1 MTAFPVRARERD
13 KYLPSLFLRVLCA
26 SVVRLKKLEY
36 PTQKPMIFLELVL
49 QNFGPYAGKQIINL
63 NPEIDE
69 DNARPIILL
78 GGMNGGGKTTL
89 MDAIRLALYGQR
101 AQCSTRGNLS
111 YSDFLTQC
119 VNSKS
124 TPTEKTRIELVFEH
138 IEEDRP
144 IKYRVV
150 RTWEKNPKDGKDQ
163 LGILGDDETWPID
176 SLVNI
181 WDEYIENILPLG
193 ISNLFLFDGEQVKE
207 LAEQEIPPPIVVDAI
222 NGLLGLEL
230 ADKLA
235 IDLEILV
242 NRKKREFADTKD
254 LEKLAEIETRLQEKQ
269 AEYENNQIKLA
280 NLNIE
285 VTELEKVHEEALDR
299 FVNEGGKIAAERS
312 QLEQQKE
319 EKIKVANNV
328 RESLCELAADVLPL
342 ALISPLLSQVQRQG
356 EKELKTQQ
364 IQLAKDVLIA
374 RDERLLNWL
383 QQLNLET
390 NKVTNIQSFLA
401 EDINNLYTN
410 NLSTENNWLNGDEES
425 LSLLDNITYRLQVS
439 QNTAQKQL
447 DELTNYEEEILTLER
462 QVQTAAAPE
471 EYTKLQKAVKAAQ
484 TEFNKIKSQS
494 EIMTQNLIELD
505 TETKKLRQELNE
517 YTVQN
522 IKYQNSEH
530 IIDSALK
537 VQQTL
542 KVFRERLTLR
552 KLNKLEEE
560 VKNCFLYLLHKS
572 DLVHRIAIDS
582 KTFGLSL
589 YDLNGK
595 PVPKH
600 RLSAGEKQLLAIAFL
615 WGLAK
620 VSGRRLP
627 IAIDTPLGRLDS
639 SHRNNLVER
648 YFPSA
653 SHQVILLSTDT
664 EIGKKEYQNL
674 QETEAIAR
682 EYLLQYN
689 SGKRETTIK
698 PGYFW

>member
-1 MTAFPVRARERD
+1 
-13 KYLPSLFLRVLCA
+13 
-26 SVVRLKKLEY
+26 
-36 PTQKPMIFLELVL
+36 MIFLELVL

-63 NPEIDE
+63 NPQIDE

-89 MDAIRLALYGQR
+89 IDAIRLALYGQR

-119 VNSKS
+119 VNSKAN
-124 TPTEKTRIELVFEH
+124 PTEKTRIELVFEH
-138 IEEDRP
+138 IEEDKP
-144 IKYRVV
+144 IQYRVV
-150 RTWEKNPKDGKDQ
+150 RTWEKNPKDGKDH

-242 NRKKREFADTKD
+242 NRKKREFADNKD
-254 LEKLAEIETRLQEKQ
+254 LGKLEEIETKLHEKQ
-269 AEYENNQIKLA
+269 QEYENNKQRLATVNIKVA
-280 NLNIE
+280 
-285 VTELEKVHEEALDR
+285 ELEKIQEEALDK

-312 QLEQQKE
+312 QLEQQRE
-319 EKIKVANNV
+319 NKIKLANNV
-328 RESLCELAADVLPL
+328 RESLCELADDVLPL

-374 RDERLLNWL
+374 RDERLINWL
-383 QQLNLET
+383 KQLNLENT
-390 NKVTNIQSFLA
+390 KISNIQSFLA
-401 EDINNLYTN
+401 EDINNLYSN
-410 NLSTENNWLNGDEES
+410 NLSTENTWLNADEES
-425 LSLLDNITYRLQVS
+425 LSLVDNITYRLQIG

-471 EYTKLQKAVKAAQ
+471 EYMKLQKAVKEAQ
-484 TEFNKIKSQS
+484 TGFNQIKYQA
-494 EIMTQNLIELD
+494 EMMNQKLIELEA
-505 TETKKLRQELNE
+505 ETKKLRQELNE
-517 YTVQN
+517 YTVEN
-522 IKYQNSEH
+522 LKYQNSEH
-530 IIDSALK
+530 IIDSATK

-542 KVFRERLTLR
+542 KIFRERLTLR

-589 YDLNGK
+589 YDYHGK

-664 EIGKKEYQNL
+664 EIAKKEYQTL

-689 SGKRETTIK
+689 SNKRETTIK

>member
-1 MTAFPVRARERD
+1 
-13 KYLPSLFLRVLCA
+13 
-26 SVVRLKKLEY
+26 
-36 PTQKPMIFLELVL
+36 MIFLELVL

-63 NPEIDE
+63 NPQIDE

-89 MDAIRLALYGQR
+89 IDAIRLALYGQR

-119 VNSKS
+119 VNSKAN
-124 TPTEKTRIELVFEH
+124 PTEKTRIELVFEH
-138 IEEDRP
+138 IEEDKP
-144 IKYRVV
+144 IQYRVV
-150 RTWEKNPKDGKDQ
+150 RTWEKNPKDGKDH

-242 NRKKREFADTKD
+242 NRKKREFADNKD
-254 LEKLAEIETRLQEKQ
+254 LGKLEEIETKLHEKQ
-269 AEYENNQIKLA
+269 QEYENNRRILATVNIKVA
-280 NLNIE
+280 
-285 VTELEKVHEEALDR
+285 ELEKIQEEALDK

-312 QLEQQKE
+312 QLEKQRE
-319 EKIKVANNV
+319 EKIKLANNV
-328 RESLCELAADVLPL
+328 RESLCELADDVLPL

-356 EKELKTQQ
+356 EKELKIQQ

-374 RDERLLNWL
+374 RDERLINWL
-383 QQLNLET
+383 KQLNLE
-390 NKVTNIQSFLA
+390 NNNISNIQSFLA
-401 EDINNLYTN
+401 EDINKLYSN
-410 NLSTENNWLNGDEES
+410 SLPTENTWLNADEES
-425 LSLLDNITYRLQVS
+425 LSLVDNITYRLQIG

-471 EYTKLQKAVKAAQ
+471 EYMKLQKAVKEAQ
-484 TEFNKIKSQS
+484 TGFNQIKYQA
-494 EIMTQNLIELD
+494 EMMNQKLIELES
-505 TETKKLRQELNE
+505 ETKKLRQELNE
-517 YTVQN
+517 YTVEN
-522 IKYQNSEH
+522 LKYQNSEH
-530 IIDSALK
+530 IIDSATK

-542 KVFRERLTLR
+542 KIFRERLTLR

-589 YDLNGK
+589 YDYNGK

-664 EIGKKEYQNL
+664 EIAKKEYQTL

-689 SGKRETTIK
+689 SSKRETTIK
-698 PGYFW
+698 SGYFW

>member
-1 MTAFPVRARERD
+1 
-13 KYLPSLFLRVLCA
+13 
-26 SVVRLKKLEY
+26 
-36 PTQKPMIFLELVL
+36 MIFLELVL

-63 NPEIDE
+63 NPQIDE

-89 MDAIRLALYGQR
+89 IDAIRLALYGQR

-119 VNSKS
+119 VNSKAN
-124 TPTEKTRIELVFEH
+124 PTEKTRIELVFEH
-138 IEEDRP
+138 IEEDKP
-144 IKYRVV
+144 IQYRVV
-150 RTWEKNPKDGKDQ
+150 RTWEKNPKDGKDH

-242 NRKKREFADTKD
+242 NRKKREFADNKD
-254 LEKLAEIETRLQEKQ
+254 LGKLEEIETKLHEKQ
-269 AEYENNQIKLA
+269 QEYENNKQRLATVNIKVA
-280 NLNIE
+280 
-285 VTELEKVHEEALDR
+285 ELEKIQEEALDK

-312 QLEQQKE
+312 QLEKQRE
-319 EKIKVANNV
+319 EKTKLANNV
-328 RESLCELAADVLPL
+328 RESLCELADDVLPL
-342 ALISPLLSQVQRQG
+342 ALISPLLSQIQRQG

-374 RDERLLNWL
+374 RDQRLMNWL
-383 QQLNLET
+383 KQLNLENT
-390 NKVTNIQSFLA
+390 KISNIQSFLA
-401 EDINNLYTN
+401 EDINNLYSN
-410 NLSTENNWLNGDEES
+410 NLSTENTWLNADEES
-425 LSLLDNITYRLQVS
+425 LSLVDNITYRLQIG

-471 EYTKLQKAVKAAQ
+471 EYMKLQKAVKEAQ
-484 TEFNKIKSQS
+484 TGFNQIKYQA
-494 EIMTQNLIELD
+494 EMMNQKLIELEA
-505 TETKKLRQELNE
+505 ETKKLRQELNE
-517 YTVQN
+517 YTVEN
-522 IKYQNSEH
+522 LKYQNSEH
-530 IIDSALK
+530 IIDSATK

-542 KVFRERLTLR
+542 KIFRERLTLR

-589 YDLNGK
+589 YDYNGK

-664 EIGKKEYQNL
+664 EIAKKEYQNL
-674 QETEAIAR
+674 KETEAIAR

-689 SGKRETTIK
+689 SNKRETTIK

>member
-1 MTAFPVRARERD
+1 
-13 KYLPSLFLRVLCA
+13 
-26 SVVRLKKLEY
+26 
-36 PTQKPMIFLELVL
+36 MIFLELVL

-63 NPEIDE
+63 NPQIDE

-89 MDAIRLALYGQR
+89 IDAIRLALYGQR

-119 VNSKS
+119 VNSKAN
-124 TPTEKTRIELVFEH
+124 PTEKTRIELVFEH
-138 IEEDRP
+138 IEEDKP
-144 IKYRVV
+144 IQYRVV
-150 RTWEKNPKDGKDQ
+150 RTWEKNPKDGKDH

-242 NRKKREFADTKD
+242 NRKKREFADNKD
-254 LEKLAEIETRLQEKQ
+254 LGKLEEIETKLHEKQ
-269 AEYENNQIKLA
+269 QEYENNRQTLATVNIKVA
-280 NLNIE
+280 
-285 VTELEKVHEEALDR
+285 ELEKIEEEALDK

-312 QLEQQKE
+312 QLEKQRE
-319 EKIKVANNV
+319 EKIKLANNV
-328 RESLCELAADVLPL
+328 RESLCELAGDVLPL
-342 ALISPLLSQVQRQG
+342 ALISPLLSQIQRQG

-374 RDERLLNWL
+374 RDERLMNWL
-383 QQLNLET
+383 KQLNLENT
-390 NKVTNIQSFLA
+390 KISNIQSFLA
-401 EDINNLYTN
+401 EDINNLYSN
-410 NLSTENNWLNGDEES
+410 KSSTENTWLNADEES
-425 LSLLDNITYRLQVS
+425 LSLVDNITYRLQIG

-471 EYTKLQKAVKAAQ
+471 EYMKLQKAVKEAQ
-484 TEFNKIKSQS
+484 TGFNQIKYQA
-494 EIMTQNLIELD
+494 EMMNQKLIELEA
-505 TETKKLRQELNE
+505 ETKKLRQELNE
-517 YTVQN
+517 YTVEN
-522 IKYQNSEH
+522 LKYQNSEH
-530 IIDSALK
+530 IIDSATK

-542 KVFRERLTLR
+542 KIFRERLTLR

-589 YDLNGK
+589 YDYNGK

-664 EIGKKEYQNL
+664 EIAKKEYQNL
-674 QETEAIAR
+674 KETEAIAH

-689 SGKRETTIK
+689 SNKRETTIK

>member
-1 MTAFPVRARERD
+1 
-13 KYLPSLFLRVLCA
+13 
-26 SVVRLKKLEY
+26 
-36 PTQKPMIFLELVL
+36 MIFLELVL

-63 NPEIDE
+63 NPQIDE

-89 MDAIRLALYGQR
+89 IDAIRLALYGQR

-119 VNSKS
+119 VNSKAN
-124 TPTEKTRIELVFEH
+124 PTEKTRIELVFEH
-138 IEEDRP
+138 IEEDKP
-144 IKYRVV
+144 IQYRVV
-150 RTWEKNPKDGKDQ
+150 RTWEKNPKDGKDH

-242 NRKKREFADTKD
+242 NRKKREFADNKD
-254 LEKLAEIETRLQEKQ
+254 LGKLEEIETKLHEKQ
-269 AEYENNQIKLA
+269 QEYENNKQRLATVNIKVA
-280 NLNIE
+280 
-285 VTELEKVHEEALDR
+285 ELEKIQEEALDK

-312 QLEQQKE
+312 QLEKQRE
-319 EKIKVANNV
+319 EKIKLANNV
-328 RESLCELAADVLPL
+328 RESLCELADDVLPL
-342 ALISPLLSQVQRQG
+342 ALISPLLSQIQRQG

-374 RDERLLNWL
+374 RDQRLMNWL
-383 QQLNLET
+383 KQLNLENT
-390 NKVTNIQSFLA
+390 KISNIQSFLA
-401 EDINNLYTN
+401 EDINNLYSN
-410 NLSTENNWLNGDEES
+410 NLSTENTWLNADEES
-425 LSLLDNITYRLQVS
+425 LSLVDNITYRLQIG

-471 EYTKLQKAVKAAQ
+471 EYMKLQKAVKEAQ
-484 TEFNKIKSQS
+484 TGFNQIKYQA
-494 EIMTQNLIELD
+494 EMMNQKLIELEA
-505 TETKKLRQELNE
+505 ETKKLRQELNE
-517 YTVQN
+517 YTVEN
-522 IKYQNSEH
+522 LKYQNSEH
-530 IIDSALK
+530 IIDSATK

-542 KVFRERLTLR
+542 KIFRERLTLR

-589 YDLNGK
+589 YDYNGK

-664 EIGKKEYQNL
+664 EIAKKEYQTL

-689 SGKRETTIK
+689 SNKRETTIK